1 MEMLDYDNLTPR
13 FEDINSELD
22 YMDYNFFSLDQE
34 ITDIFDQTCK
44 EVGCESRNNL
54 TRDMLLKPK
63 IKKEKI
69 VDWLMYSF
77 SILKKSRAVLFQA
90 DKAISNVFKECNAD
104 KKQII
109 KLQNDIIQMKT
120 DQLEQV
126 SSTVKCEMKSY
137 CDIVK
142 KSCKKAAVSPEKLKD
157 IVKSVAEEDDK
168 SKNLIVFGV
177 KEEKAEDIGAI
188 VSDLLECTGEKPHV
202 IECTRLGRSA
212 DNTTARPIKVKL
224 NSSDAVVQVLRNSG
238 KLRRNDPFRSVYIS
252 PDRTKEE
259 QASHRKLVEEMKEK
273 IKTDP
278 SNYHFIR
285 NKTIVS
291 VIRTQ
296 AKDKTG

>member
-104 KKQII
+104 K
-109 KLQNDIIQMKT
+109 
-120 DQLEQV
+120 
-126 SSTVKCEMKSY
+126 
-137 CDIVK
+137 
-142 KSCKKAAVSPEKLKD
+142 
-157 IVKSVAEEDDK
+157 
-168 SKNLIVFGV
+168 
-177 KEEKAEDIGAI
+177 
-188 VSDLLECTGEKPHV
+188 
-202 IECTRLGRSA
+202 
-212 DNTTARPIKVKL
+212 
-224 NSSDAVVQVLRNSG
+224 
-238 KLRRNDPFRSVYIS
+238 
-252 PDRTKEE
+252 
-259 QASHRKLVEEMKEK
+259 
-273 IKTDP
+273 
-278 SNYHFIR
+278 IR
-285 NKTIVS
+285 
-291 VIRTQ
+291 
-296 AKDKTG
+296 